1 MLYFCI
7 HVIRG
12 YLCSMDEIDIAYGEA
27 LLGRASSR
35 PLIEMTIPSVL
46 DQTIAPS
53 GLSCHSM
60 P

>member
-1 MLYFCI
+1 
-7 HVIRG
+7 
-12 YLCSMDEIDIAYGEA
+12 MDEIDIAYREA

-46 DQTIAPS
+46 DETIAPPGS
-53 GLSCHSM
+53 SSSQFPSIDSYYLVSHL